1 MSKPTLKIVKIGGN
15 IIDDEV
21 ALNSFLAQF
30 SKLETPKILVHGGG
44 KLATQLA
51 KSLQIEVQMVDGRRI
66 TDAATL
72 DVITMVYAGK
82 LNKNIVAKLQ
92 SYKCNAVG
100 FSGADGNTIV
110 SQKRPVKTIDYGFVG
125 DILKVNTNAAEALLE
140 HDITPVF
147 CAITH
152 DGRGQ
157 LLNTNADTIASE
169 LAIGFV
175 DSFSVEL
182 YYCFEK
188 NGVLQNVN
196 DDDSVIEHINTTTYE
211 KLLVEGVISEGMLPK
226 LNNCFHAIHKN
237 VKKVCIGKPDML
249 FNSSSKFT
257 TIQAD

>member
-1 MSKPTLKIVKIGGN
+1 MELLKIIKIGGN
-15 IIDDEV
+15 IIDDEM
-21 ALNSFLAQF
+21 ALNSFLSQF
-30 SKLETPKILVHGGG
+30 AKIETPKILVHGGG

-51 KSLQIEVQMVDGRRI
+51 KTLHIEVQMVDGRRI

-82 LNKNIVAKLQ
+82 INKNIVAKLQ
-92 SYKCNAVG
+92 SFKCNAVG

-125 DILKVNTNAAEALLE
+125 DILRVNTKAVEALLE
-140 HDITPVF
+140 YDITPVF

-152 DGRGQ
+152 DEKGQ

-169 LAIGFV
+169 LAIGFANL
-175 DSFSVEL
+175 FTTEL

-188 NGVLQNVN
+188 NGVLLDVN
-196 DDDSVIEHINTTTYE
+196 DEKSVIEHINTKTYE
-211 KLLVEGVISEGMLPK
+211 KLIDEGVISEGMLPK
-226 LNNCFHAIHKN
+226 LDNCFHAIHKN
-237 VKKVCIGKPDML
+237 VSKVCIGKPYML
-249 FNSSSKFT
+249 FNASSKFT